1 MTENALGLIETV
13 GLPTAIEAADAAM
26 KAANVRLVG
35 YEKTRGGGL
44 VVVKIRGDV
53 GAVRA
58 AVEAA
63 VISAS
68 KVGKINGY
76 HVIPRPHE
84 ETEQLID
91 LVDRG
96 PAAAPQP
103 PILGEA
109 AAQPPIL
116 GEAAAQPPILGEAA
130 AQPPAPR
137 RPSQGEAVPKALK
150 PASRKRAAKSPAP
163 PPAASPAEPP
173 AESGA
178 GGGVEGDAPS
188 A

>member
-13 GLPTAIEAADAAM
+13 GLPAAIEAADAAM

-68 KVGKINGY
+68 KVGKIYGS

-103 PILGEA
+103 QVPRLPRQEA
-109 AAQPPIL
+109 AAPKAPKSV
-116 GEAAAQPPILGEAA
+116 P
-130 AQPPAPR
+130 PR
-137 RPSQGEAVPKALK
+137 RV
-150 PASRKRAAKSPAP
+150 AKSPAP
-163 PPAASPAEPP
+163 PPAPPAEPP

-178 GGGVEGDAPS
+178 GGGVEGGAPS

>member
-63 VISAS
+63 VVSAS
-68 KVGKINGY
+68 KVGKIYGY

-84 ETEQLID
+84 ETEQVID
-91 LVDRG
+91 QVDRG
-96 PAAAPQP
+96 PAAQEVAH
-103 PILGEA
+103 EA
-109 AAQPPIL
+109 
-116 GEAAAQPPILGEAA
+116 
-130 AQPPAPR
+130 PAPVA
-137 RPSQGEAVPKALK
+137 PPKAPK
-150 PASRKRAAKSPAP
+150 PASKRVAKAPEPAP
-163 PPAASPAEPP
+163 ETPSAQSGDVGGAEPAA
-173 AESGA
+173 
-178 GGGVEGDAPS
+178 
-188 A
+188 

>member
-1 MTENALGLIETV
+1 MRLTLAAIVVRIVRCFAGERCRMTENALGLIETV

-68 KVGKINGY
+68 KVGKIYGY

-84 ETEQLID
+84 ETEQVID

-96 PAAAPQP
+96 PAAAPGRSP
-103 PILGEA
+103 RTVVA
-109 AAQPPIL
+109 AA
-116 GEAAAQPPILGEAA
+116 
-130 AQPPAPR
+130 PAPK
-137 RPSQGEAVPKALK
+137 APK
-150 PASRKRAAKSPAP
+150 PAP
-163 PPAASPAEPP
+163 PKRVAKTPRTGPRGSVRAVRRGRGRAARR
-173 AESGA
+173 A
-178 GGGVEGDAPS
+178 GGLRAKDGR
-188 A
+188 

>member
-1 MTENALGLIETV
+1 MSDNALGLIETV
-13 GLPTAIEAADAAM
+13 GLPTAIEAADAAL

-63 VISAS
+63 VVAAS
-68 KVGKINGY
+68 KVGKIYGY

-84 ETEQLID
+84 ETEQVID

-96 PAAAPQP
+96 PAALQP
-103 PILGEA
+103 PVVVPA
-109 AAQPPIL
+109 AA
-116 GEAAAQPPILGEAA
+116 
-130 AQPPAPR
+130 PA
-137 RPSQGEAVPKALK
+137 SKAPKAA
-150 PASRKRAAKSPAP
+150 PKRAAKTP
-163 PPAASPAEPP
+163 PPAPEEPTAPSAEDGAEPP
-173 AESGA
+173 SGPA
-178 GGGVEGDAPS
+178 A
-188 A
+188 

>member
-1 MTENALGLIETV
+1 MTENALGLIEVV

-44 VVVKIRGDV
+44 VIVKIRGDV

-68 KVGKINGY
+68 KVGKIYGH

-91 LVDRG
+91 LVDQG
-96 PAAAPQP
+96 PAAQASEP
-103 PILGEA
+103 P
-109 AAQPPIL
+109 PPSSRQT
-116 GEAAAQPPILGEAA
+116 A
-130 AQPPAPR
+130 
-137 RPSQGEAVPKALK
+137 AVPKAPKAVL
-150 PASRKRAAKSPAP
+150 PRRVAKSPAP
-163 PPAASPAEPP
+163 PPAAPPAEPL

-178 GGGVEGDAPS
+178 GGGDEGGAPL

>member
-63 VISAS
+63 VVSAS
-68 KVGKINGY
+68 KVGKIYGY

-84 ETEQLID
+84 ETEQVID

-96 PAAAPQP
+96 PAAQEVAH
-103 PILGEA
+103 EA
-109 AAQPPIL
+109 
-116 GEAAAQPPILGEAA
+116 
-130 AQPPAPR
+130 PAPVA
-137 RPSQGEAVPKALK
+137 PPKAPK
-150 PASRKRAAKSPAP
+150 PASKRVAKAP
-163 PPAASPAEPP
+163 ETAPETPSAQSGDVGGAEPAA
-173 AESGA
+173 
-178 GGGVEGDAPS
+178 
-188 A
+188 

>member
-1 MTENALGLIETV
+1 MTQNALGLIETV
-13 GLPTAIEAADAAM
+13 GLPTAIEAADAAL
-26 KAANVRLVG
+26 KAANVTLVG

-63 VISAS
+63 VVSAS
-68 KVGKINGY
+68 KVGKIYGY

-84 ETEQLID
+84 ETEQVID

-96 PAAAPQP
+96 PAAAPQRR
-103 PILGEA
+103 ILGEPTPAPA
-109 AAQPPIL
+109 APRKAPKPAQPKRVAKASEPAP
-116 GEAAAQPPILGEAA
+116 EALSAQPREVG
-130 AQPPAPR
+130 
-137 RPSQGEAVPKALK
+137 G
-150 PASRKRAAKSPAP
+150 
-163 PPAASPAEPP
+163 AEPP
-173 AESGA
+173 AESRAVGGA
-178 GGGVEGDAPS
+178 EPA

>member
-1 MTENALGLIETV
+1 MSDNALGLIETV
-13 GLPTAIEAADAAM
+13 GLPTAIEAADAAL

-63 VISAS
+63 VLSAS
-68 KVGKINGY
+68 KVGKIYGY

-84 ETEQLID
+84 ETEQVID

-96 PAAAPQP
+96 PAAPQP
-103 PILGEA
+103 RVVA
-109 AAQPPIL
+109 AA
-116 GEAAAQPPILGEAA
+116 
-130 AQPPAPR
+130 PAPK
-137 RPSQGEAVPKALK
+137 APKALPK
-150 PASRKRAAKSPAP
+150 RPAKTP
-163 PPAASPAEPP
+163 PPASGAPLEQSADGGDEPP
-173 AESGA
+173 SDPAA
-178 GGGVEGDAPS
+178 
-188 A
+188 

>member
-13 GLPTAIEAADAAM
+13 GLPTAIEAADAAL
-26 KAANVRLVG
+26 KAANVRLIG

-44 VVVKIRGDV
+44 VIVKIRGDV

-68 KVGKINGY
+68 KVGKIYGY

-84 ETEQLID
+84 ETEQVIN

-96 PAAAPQP
+96 PAAEEPAPP
-103 PILGEA
+103 
-109 AAQPPIL
+109 
-116 GEAAAQPPILGEAA
+116 
-130 AQPPAPR
+130 PPAAP
-137 RPSQGEAVPKALK
+137 PKAPR
-150 PASRKRAAKSPAP
+150 PAPKRAAKASEPSPEV
-163 PPAASPAEPP
+163 PPAQSGEGGGAEP
-173 AESGA
+173 AA
-178 GGGVEGDAPS
+178 
-188 A
+188 

>member
-1 MTENALGLIETV
+1 MTENALGLIEAV

-35 YEKTRGGGL
+35 FEKTRGGGL

-68 KVGKINGY
+68 KVGKIY
-76 HVIPRPHE
+76 SSHVIPRPHE
-84 ETEQLID
+84 ETQQLID

-96 PAAAPQP
+96 PAAQEAEP
-103 PILGEA
+103 PPSVPWL
-109 AAQPPIL
+109 
-116 GEAAAQPPILGEAA
+116 
-130 AQPPAPR
+130 
-137 RPSQGEAVPKALK
+137 PSQGEAVPKA
-150 PASRKRAAKSPAP
+150 PRPISPRRVAKSPAP
-163 PPAASPAEPP
+163 PPAAPPAEPL

-178 GGGVEGDAPS
+178 GGGVEGGAPL

>member
-26 KAANVRLVG
+26 KAANVRLIG

-44 VVVKIRGDV
+44 VIVKIRGDV

-68 KVGKINGY
+68 KVGKVHGY
-76 HVIPRPHE
+76 HVIPRPHD
-84 ETEQLID
+84 ETQQVID

-96 PAAAPQP
+96 PAAAPELPASP
-103 PILGEA
+103 PPSVEERA
-109 AAQPPIL
+109 
-116 GEAAAQPPILGEAA
+116 
-130 AQPPAPR
+130 PAPK
-137 RPSQGEAVPKALK
+137 APK
-150 PASRKRAAKSPAP
+150 PAP
-163 PPAASPAEPP
+163 PKRVAKAPAPAPEAPPAQFAAGEAETPAEP
-173 AESGA
+173 AA
-178 GGGVEGDAPS
+178 
-188 A
+188 

>member
-13 GLPTAIEAADAAM
+13 GLPAAIEAADAAM
-26 KAANVRLVG
+26 KAAHVRLVG

-63 VISAS
+63 VVSAS
-68 KVGKINGY
+68 RVGKIYGY

-84 ETEQLID
+84 ETEQVID

-96 PAAAPQP
+96 PAAPQAPGP
-103 PILGEA
+103 AE
-109 AAQPPIL
+109 
-116 GEAAAQPPILGEAA
+116 
-130 AQPPAPR
+130 PAPAA
-137 RPSQGEAVPKALK
+137 PGKAPK
-150 PASRKRAAKSPAP
+150 PAGSKRAAKVPTLVP
-163 PPAASPAEPP
+163 ETPPAQSAAAAEPP
-173 AESGA
+173 AESNTPGGA
-178 GGGVEGDAPS
+178 EAGT
-188 A
+188 

>member
-1 MTENALGLIETV
+1 MSDNALGLIETV
-13 GLPTAIEAADAAM
+13 GLPTAIEAADAAL

-68 KVGKINGY
+68 KVGKIYGY

-84 ETEQLID
+84 ETEQVID

-96 PAAAPQP
+96 PAAPQP
-103 PILGEA
+103 AVVAAAPAPKAPKAAPKRVAKAPAPAPEAPPAQFAAGEA
-109 AAQPPIL
+109 
-116 GEAAAQPPILGEAA
+116 ET
-130 AQPPAPR
+130 
-137 RPSQGEAVPKALK
+137 
-150 PASRKRAAKSPAP
+150 
-163 PPAASPAEPP
+163 PAEP
-173 AESGA
+173 AA
-178 GGGVEGDAPS
+178 
-188 A
+188 

>member
-26 KAANVRLVG
+26 KAAHVRLVG

-44 VVVKIRGDV
+44 VIVKIRGDV

-63 VISAS
+63 VVSAS
-68 KVGKINGY
+68 KVGKIYGY

-84 ETEQLID
+84 ETEQVIG

-96 PAAAPQP
+96 PAAEEPAPQP
-103 PILGEA
+103 PA
-109 AAQPPIL
+109 APPK
-116 GEAAAQPPILGEAA
+116 APK
-130 AQPPAPR
+130 PAPR
-137 RPSQGEAVPKALK
+137 RTAKAPEPGPEAPPAQPGEAGGTE
-150 PASRKRAAKSPAP
+150 
-163 PPAASPAEPP
+163 PAA
-173 AESGA
+173 
-178 GGGVEGDAPS
+178 
-188 A
+188 

>member
-1 MTENALGLIETV
+1 MSENALGLIETV
-13 GLPTAIEAADAAM
+13 GLPTAIEAADAAL

-68 KVGKINGY
+68 KVGKIYGY

-84 ETEQLID
+84 QTEQVID

-96 PAAAPQP
+96 PAAPQP
-103 PILGEA
+103 PVVVA
-109 AAQPPIL
+109 A
-116 GEAAAQPPILGEAA
+116 
-130 AQPPAPR
+130 PAPKT
-137 RPSQGEAVPKALK
+137 PKAA
-150 PASRKRAAKSPAP
+150 PKRAAKTP
-163 PPAASPAEPP
+163 PPTPE
-173 AESGA
+173 
-178 GGGVEGDAPS
+178 APS
-188 A
+188 AQSAADAVEPPSEPAA

>member
-1 MTENALGLIETV
+1 MSDNALGLIETV
-13 GLPTAIEAADAAM
+13 GLPTAIEAADAAL

-68 KVGKINGY
+68 KVGKIYGY

-84 ETEQLID
+84 ETELVID

-96 PAAAPQP
+96 PAAPR
-103 PILGEA
+103 
-109 AAQPPIL
+109 
-116 GEAAAQPPILGEAA
+116 
-130 AQPPAPR
+130 PPAVSAAP
-137 RPSQGEAVPKALK
+137 APKSPK
-150 PASRKRAAKSPAP
+150 PAAKRAAKTP
-163 PPAASPAEPP
+163 PPPPEASSAQPADSGVEPP
-173 AESGA
+173 SDPAA
-178 GGGVEGDAPS
+178 
-188 A
+188 

>member
-63 VISAS
+63 VVSAS
-68 KVGKINGY
+68 KVGKIYGY

-84 ETEQLID
+84 ETEQVID

-96 PAAAPQP
+96 PAAQEVAH
-103 PILGEA
+103 EA
-109 AAQPPIL
+109 
-116 GEAAAQPPILGEAA
+116 
-130 AQPPAPR
+130 PAPVA
-137 RPSQGEAVPKALK
+137 PPKAPK
-150 PASRKRAAKSPAP
+150 PASKRVAKALEPAP
-163 PPAASPAEPP
+163 ET
-173 AESGA
+173 
-178 GGGVEGDAPS
+178 PS

>member
-26 KAANVRLVG
+26 KAANVRLIG

-44 VVVKIRGDV
+44 VIVKIRGDV

-68 KVGKINGY
+68 KVGKIYGY
-76 HVIPRPHE
+76 HVIPRPHD
-84 ETEQLID
+84 ETEQVID

-96 PAAAPQP
+96 PAAAPGLPASP
-103 PILGEA
+103 PPSVEERA
-109 AAQPPIL
+109 
-116 GEAAAQPPILGEAA
+116 
-130 AQPPAPR
+130 PAPK
-137 RPSQGEAVPKALK
+137 APK
-150 PASRKRAAKSPAP
+150 PAP
-163 PPAASPAEPP
+163 PKRVAKAPAPVPEAPPAQSAAGEAETPAEP
-173 AESGA
+173 AA
-178 GGGVEGDAPS
+178 
-188 A
+188 

>member
-44 VVVKIRGDV
+44 VIVKIRGDV

-63 VISAS
+63 VVSAS
-68 KVGKINGY
+68 KVGKVYGY

-84 ETEQLID
+84 ETEPIID

-96 PAAAPQP
+96 PAA
-103 PILGEA
+103 E
-109 AAQPPIL
+109 
-116 GEAAAQPPILGEAA
+116 E
-130 AQPPAPR
+130 
-137 RPSQGEAVPKALK
+137 
-150 PASRKRAAKSPAP
+150 PAP
-163 PPAASPAEPP
+163 PPPRAAPPRPPRSAPKRVPKASEPGPTAPPEQSGEVGGTEQPA
-173 AESGA
+173 
-178 GGGVEGDAPS
+178 
-188 A
+188 

>member
-26 KAANVRLVG
+26 KAANVRLIG

-44 VVVKIRGDV
+44 VIVKIRGDV

-68 KVGKINGY
+68 KVGKVHSY

-84 ETEQLID
+84 ETEPLID

-96 PAAAPQP
+96 PAAAP
-103 PILGEA
+103 E
-109 AAQPPIL
+109 
-116 GEAAAQPPILGEAA
+116 
-130 AQPPAPR
+130 PPAYP
-137 RPSQGEAVPKALK
+137 PSSVEERAPAPKAPK
-150 PASRKRAAKSPAP
+150 PAP
-163 PPAASPAEPP
+163 PKRVAKAPAPAPE
-173 AESGA
+173 
-178 GGGVEGDAPS
+178 APS
-188 A
+188 AQSAAGEAETPTEPAA

>member
-1 MTENALGLIETV
+1 MTGNALGLIETV
-13 GLPTAIEAADAAM
+13 GLPTAIEAADAAL

-63 VISAS
+63 VIAAS
-68 KVGKINGY
+68 KVGKIYGY

-84 ETEQLID
+84 ETEQIID

-96 PAAAPQP
+96 SAVQEAEP
-103 PILGEA
+103 P
-109 AAQPPIL
+109 
-116 GEAAAQPPILGEAA
+116 
-130 AQPPAPR
+130 PPAPKPVSPR
-137 RPSQGEAVPKALK
+137 RV
-150 PASRKRAAKSPAP
+150 AKSPAP
-163 PPAASPAEPP
+163 PPAAPPAEPP
-173 AESGA
+173 AGSGA
-178 GGGVEGDAPS
+178 GGGVGGDAPS

>member
-26 KAANVRLVG
+26 KAANVRLIG

-44 VVVKIRGDV
+44 VIVKIRGDV

-68 KVGKINGY
+68 KVGKIYGC

-96 PAAAPQP
+96 PAAVPQP
-103 PILGEA
+103 PVLGEPAPAPAPA
-109 AAQPPIL
+109 APPKAPKPAQPKRVAKAP
-116 GEAAAQPPILGEAA
+116 E
-130 AQPPAPR
+130 PAPKT
-137 RPSQGEAVPKALK
+137 P
-150 PASRKRAAKSPAP
+150 
-163 PPAASPAEPP
+163 PAEPP
-173 AESGA
+173 GEPPAEFREVGGA
-178 GGGVEGDAPS
+178 EPA

>member
-1 MTENALGLIETV
+1 MTENALGLIEAV

-44 VVVKIRGDV
+44 VIVKVRGDV

-68 KVGKINGY
+68 KVGKIYGY
-76 HVIPRPHE
+76 HVIPRPND
-84 ETEQLID
+84 ETERIID

-96 PAAAPQP
+96 PAAQ
-103 PILGEA
+103 EA
-109 AAQPPIL
+109 A
-116 GEAAAQPPILGEAA
+116 
-130 AQPPAPR
+130 PPAPALAA
-137 RPSQGEAVPKALK
+137 PPKAPK
-150 PASRKRAAKSPAP
+150 PAPKRVAKPPDPALEAP
-163 PPAASPAEPP
+163 PAQSGEVGGTEPAA
-173 AESGA
+173 
-178 GGGVEGDAPS
+178 
-188 A
+188 

>member
-1 MTENALGLIETV
+1 MSDNALGLIETV
-13 GLPTAIEAADAAM
+13 GLPTAIEAADAAL

-68 KVGKINGY
+68 KVGKIYGY

-84 ETEQLID
+84 ETEQVID

-96 PAAAPQP
+96 PAARQP
-103 PILGEA
+103 PVVA
-109 AAQPPIL
+109 AA
-116 GEAAAQPPILGEAA
+116 
-130 AQPPAPR
+130 PAPK
-137 RPSQGEAVPKALK
+137 APKAA
-150 PASRKRAAKSPAP
+150 PKRAAKTP
-163 PPAASPAEPP
+163 PPAPEAPP
-173 AESGA
+173 
-178 GGGVEGDAPS
+178 APS
-188 A
+188 AADEIEPLSDPTA

>member
-13 GLPTAIEAADAAM
+13 GLPTAIAAADAAM

-44 VVVKIRGDV
+44 VIVKIRGDV

-63 VISAS
+63 VVSAS
-68 KVGKINGY
+68 KVGKVYGY

-84 ETEQLID
+84 ETEQIID

-96 PAAAPQP
+96 PAA
-103 PILGEA
+103 E
-109 AAQPPIL
+109 
-116 GEAAAQPPILGEAA
+116 E
-130 AQPPAPR
+130 
-137 RPSQGEAVPKALK
+137 
-150 PASRKRAAKSPAP
+150 PAP
-163 PPAASPAEPP
+163 PPPAAPPRPPRTAPKRTPKVPDPGPAAPPEQPGEVGGTEP
-173 AESGA
+173 AA
-178 GGGVEGDAPS
+178 
-188 A
+188 

>member
-1 MTENALGLIETV
+1 MSDNALGLIETV
-13 GLPTAIEAADAAM
+13 GLPTAIEAADAAL

-63 VISAS
+63 VIAAS
-68 KVGKINGY
+68 KVGKIYGY

-84 ETEQLID
+84 ETEQVID

-96 PAAAPQP
+96 PAAPHP
-103 PILGEA
+103 PVVVA
-109 AAQPPIL
+109 A
-116 GEAAAQPPILGEAA
+116 
-130 AQPPAPR
+130 PAPK
-137 RPSQGEAVPKALK
+137 APKAA
-150 PASRKRAAKSPAP
+150 PKRAAKTP
-163 PPAASPAEPP
+163 PPAPEAPSATEGAEPP
-173 AESGA
+173 SDPAA
-178 GGGVEGDAPS
+178 
-188 A
+188 

>member
-26 KAANVRLVG
+26 KAARVRLVG

-63 VISAS
+63 VVSAS
-68 KVGKINGY
+68 KVGKIYGY

-84 ETEQLID
+84 ETEQVID

-103 PILGEA
+103 PILGETAPAKAPKA
-109 AAQPPIL
+109 APPKAPEPAQRRPAPSA
-116 GEAAAQPPILGEAA
+116 GPKRVAKAPAPAPET
-130 AQPPAPR
+130 PPAQSPG
-137 RPSQGEAVPKALK
+137 GE
-150 PASRKRAAKSPAP
+150 
-163 PPAASPAEPP
+163 EPP
-173 AESGA
+173 AEPRDVGGA
-178 GGGVEGDAPS
+178 ETA

>member
-1 MTENALGLIETV
+1 MSDNALGLIETV
-13 GLPTAIEAADAAM
+13 GLPTAIEAADAAL

-63 VISAS
+63 VLSAS
-68 KVGKINGY
+68 KVGKIYGY

-84 ETEQLID
+84 ETEQVID

-96 PAAAPQP
+96 PAAP
-103 PILGEA
+103 PPPVVA
-109 AAQPPIL
+109 AAPALKAPKT
-116 GEAAAQPPILGEAA
+116 APKRAVKSP
-130 AQPPAPR
+130 PPAP
-137 RPSQGEAVPKALK
+137 
-150 PASRKRAAKSPAP
+150 AAAP
-163 PPAASPAEPP
+163 
-173 AESGA
+173 
-178 GGGVEGDAPS
+178 APS
-188 A
+188 AADGVEPLSDPMA

>member
-44 VVVKIRGDV
+44 VIVKIRGDV

-68 KVGKINGY
+68 KVGKVHSY

-84 ETEQLID
+84 ETEPLID

-96 PAAAPQP
+96 PAAALEP
-103 PILGEA
+103 PPSVEERA
-109 AAQPPIL
+109 
-116 GEAAAQPPILGEAA
+116 
-130 AQPPAPR
+130 PAPK
-137 RPSQGEAVPKALK
+137 APK
-150 PASRKRAAKSPAP
+150 PAP
-163 PPAASPAEPP
+163 PKRVAKAPAPAPEALSAQSAAGEAETPAEP
-173 AESGA
+173 AA
-178 GGGVEGDAPS
+178 
-188 A
+188 

>member
-13 GLPTAIEAADAAM
+13 GLPAAIEAADAAM

-44 VVVKIRGDV
+44 VIVKIRGDV

-68 KVGKINGY
+68 KVGKIYGS
-76 HVIPRPHE
+76 HVIPRPHDE
-84 ETEQLID
+84 SEQLIGAA
-91 LVDRG
+91 DRG
-96 PAAAPQP
+96 PAAQEAAPQP
-103 PILGEA
+103 PTP
-109 AAQPPIL
+109 QPPSS
-116 GEAAAQPPILGEAA
+116 GKAAPKAPKPV
-130 AQPPAPR
+130 PPR
-137 RPSQGEAVPKALK
+137 RVAKAAG
-150 PASRKRAAKSPAP
+150 PASAALPAEP
-163 PPAASPAEPP
+163 TSEPP
-173 AESGA
+173 AESRDA
-178 GGGVEGDAPS
+178 GGVAPE

>member
-13 GLPTAIEAADAAM
+13 GLPTAIEAADAAL

-63 VISAS
+63 VVSAS
-68 KVGKINGY
+68 KVGKIYSY

-84 ETEQLID
+84 ETEQVID

-96 PAAAPQP
+96 PAAPQP
-103 PILGEA
+103 PAVA
-109 AAQPPIL
+109 AV
-116 GEAAAQPPILGEAA
+116 
-130 AQPPAPR
+130 PAPK
-137 RPSQGEAVPKALK
+137 APKAA
-150 PASRKRAAKSPAP
+150 PKRAAKTSP
-163 PPAASPAEPP
+163 PPPETPSVP
-173 AESGA
+173 SS
-178 GGGVEGDAPS
+178 GGGVEPPPDPA

>member
-68 KVGKINGY
+68 KVGKIYGY

-84 ETEQLID
+84 ETERVID

-96 PAAAPQP
+96 PAAQEAAPQP
-103 PILGEA
+103 TAPL
-109 AAQPPIL
+109 PPIQR
-116 GEAAAQPPILGEAA
+116 EPAPAA
-130 AQPPAPR
+130 APR
-137 RPSQGEAVPKALK
+137 RP
-150 PASRKRAAKSPAP
+150 
-163 PPAASPAEPP
+163 
-173 AESGA
+173 
-178 GGGVEGDAPS
+178 APS
-188 A
+188 AGPKRVAKAPEPAPEAPAGEPEAQSRAVDGTQSAAGPRDLGGAEPAV